1 MHKAVFLDRDGT
13 INEDVGYFCSA
24 DKLIFIPRAI
34 KALGILQERFQLFII
49 TNQSGIGKNIF
60 SEEDFIQFN
69 SCFNSILKNNGINIR
84 HVYYCPHTKEDNCIC
99 HKPSTYFLK
108 RAKAE
113 YNIDFVNSYIV
124 GDHPHDIE
132 MAKKVGAKSV
142 YLLTGHG
149 EKHRNELLIK
159 PEFIATDLYKAT
171 IWIMENDAKNY

>member
-13 INEDVGYFCSA
+13 INEDAGYICSA
-24 DKLIFIPRAI
+24 DKLIFIPLAIRA
-34 KALGILQERFQLFII
+34 LRILQERFQLFII

-69 SCFNSILKNNGINIR
+69 SYFNSILKNNGINIK
-84 HVYYCPHTKEDNCIC
+84 HIYYCPHTKEDNCIC
-99 HKPSTYFLK
+99 HKPSTYYLK
-108 RAKAE
+108 RAKDE
-113 YNIDFVNSYIV
+113 HNIDLLNSYIV

-149 EKHRNELLIK
+149 EKHSDSNFYKSGFVGFKSLLR
-159 PEFIATDLYKAT
+159 KAH
-171 IWIMENDAKNY
+171 Y